1 VQREKARFY
10 QVILVNVPN
19 LGNNPGNGRQNRP
32 FRAVILPINS
42 GGVVLEAARCIEC
55 NRWSWRGSNRLFME
69 LPEED
74 LAALRGVKRS
84 S

>member
-32 FRAVILPINS
+32 FRAVM
-42 GGVVLEAARCIEC
+42 GVVLEAARCIEC
-55 NRWSWRGSNRLFME
+55 NRWSWRRSNRLFME